1 MLFKEIM
8 VWLFIT
14 INKSLIYL
22 IKGLTL
28 STFKNVSM
36 ETLKIIHNNATFYHV
51 LICTDHA
58 QHSSRERHTADNGA
72 DGFLLWVIS
81 SFLGDGCRGRWG
93 TGKGDRDKD
102 GGSHAK
108 AQR

>member
-22 IKGLTL
+22 IKGLTF

-36 ETLKIIHNNATFYHV
+36 ETLKIIHNDATF
-51 LICTDHA
+51 
-58 QHSSRERHTADNGA
+58 
-72 DGFLLWVIS
+72 
-81 SFLGDGCRGRWG
+81 
-93 TGKGDRDKD
+93 
-102 GGSHAK
+102 
-108 AQR
+108 